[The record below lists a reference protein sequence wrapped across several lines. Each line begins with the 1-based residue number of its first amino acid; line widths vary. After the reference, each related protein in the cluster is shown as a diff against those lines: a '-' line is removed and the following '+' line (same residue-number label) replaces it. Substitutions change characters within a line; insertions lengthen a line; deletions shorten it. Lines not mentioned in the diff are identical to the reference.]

1 VVKYCRLSKSI
12 IHSDIIF
19 SFLITG
25 TVCAPIREFKCANAN
40 GMKPCEPI
48 NHKCD
53 GHDDCGDGS
62 DEENC
67 SKLNN
72 DSF

>member
-1 VVKYCRLSKSI
+1 M
-12 IHSDIIF
+12 
-19 SFLITG
+19 
-25 TVCAPIREFKCANAN
+25 CAPIREFKCANAN